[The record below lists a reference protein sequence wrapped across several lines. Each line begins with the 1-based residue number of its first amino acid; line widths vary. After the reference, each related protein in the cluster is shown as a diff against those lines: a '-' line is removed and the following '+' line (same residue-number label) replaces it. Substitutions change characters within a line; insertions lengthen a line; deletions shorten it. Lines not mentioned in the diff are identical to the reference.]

1 MNAPLLPSD
10 KDPRQVAIEALAEG
24 STISAAARRAGMHR
38 RSLHRLLAD
47 DPGFRAELEAARRGS
62 HEAARSAL
70 AGAAS
75 EACSVLR
82 VVMNDD
88 TAPHSARVR
97 AAEIV
102 LNRALGPADAVQVGQ
117 ALDTHRQLLEAS
129 LGGRAEVERVVLGG
143 IASALGLA
151 APMDPARAPLAAP
164 NGASGLVDVEA
175 LPAPSEGGDA
185 GGS

>member
-1 MNAPLLPSD
+1 MNAPLPPSD

-75 EACSVLR
+75 EACAVLR
-82 VVMNDD
+82 TVMRDD
-88 TAPHSARVR
+88 LAPHSARVR

-102 LNRALGPADAVQVGQ
+102 LGRALGPVDAVQVGQ

-151 APMDPARAPLAAP
+151 APMEPARAPLGRSTAE
-164 NGASGLVDVEA
+164 GDVVDVEA
-175 LPAPSEGGDA
+175 LPAPA
-185 GGS
+185 GGAEGDS